1 MVVWVVLCYGVIG
14 LYLLPVET
22 LVDSKIL
29 TVSYGEVYR
38 GGVEMAVN
46 LADEP
51 SVALYRIQEHIRK
64 TAPRIAEERKR
75 ALVFSE
81 KLQDATFDLENSSDA
96 TAAFPNAQTNL
107 ENTLKTLELCMML
120 QNVIASAKNG
130 KHKPEI
136 EMGVDV
142 VAFLED
148 YS

>member
-1 MVVWVVLCYGVIG
+1 MSSDDSNSVHNRLCQ
-14 LYLLPVET
+14 
-22 LVDSKIL
+22 KI
-29 TVSYGEVYR
+29 YH
-38 GGVEMAVN
+38 GGIEMAIN

-81 KLQDATFDLENSSDA
+81 KLQDATFDLGNSSDA
-96 TAAFPNAQTNL
+96 IAAFPNVQTNL
-107 ENTLKTLELCMML
+107 ENTLKTLELCMIMH
-120 QNVIASAKNG
+120 QNAITSAKNG